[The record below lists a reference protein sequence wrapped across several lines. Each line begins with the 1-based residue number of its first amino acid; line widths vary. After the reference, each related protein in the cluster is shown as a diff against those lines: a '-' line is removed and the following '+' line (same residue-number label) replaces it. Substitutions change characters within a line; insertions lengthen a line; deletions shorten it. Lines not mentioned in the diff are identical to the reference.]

1 MTYFNKPLRNDNI
14 FVKTEIVNANFVTPF
29 PTRRGL
35 ERVILSENQI
45 VNFVSKNYAHLPNE
59 DFFYK
64 VEEMLILSDIKYK
77 TRSIN
82 RENRSFCVEYILED
96 ERYQIDVKNS
106 NDIIKPMLRF
116 TNSYDGSCKTS
127 GSIGFYREVCQNGLH
142 IAKIK
147 AGFSVRHTGDIKSVV
162 LPKIGNVILEFMN
175 NEFFEIRRK
184 YEALADFKML
194 DAKEVVKQ
202 IADQTKLFKF
212 ECSEENPEPSK
223 KARFVLDTIE
233 KESNFLNED
242 PNLWLVY
249 NAFNEL
255 IHTQMK
261 KSFTEQENFDKA
273 VLNNVLELVN

>member
-1 MTYFNKPLRNDNI
+1 MTYFNRPLRNDNI
-14 FVKTEIVNANFVTPF
+14 FINSAIVNADFITPY

-35 ERVILSENQI
+35 EKVILSENQI

-64 VEEMLILSDIKYK
+64 VEEMLVLSDIKYK

-82 RENRSFCVEYILED
+82 KENRSFCVEYILED

-106 NDIIKPMLRF
+106 KDIIKPMLRF

-147 AGFSVRHTGDIKSVV
+147 AGFSVRHTGDIKGIV
-162 LPKIGNVILEFMN
+162 LPKIGNVVIEFMN

-184 YEALADFKML
+184 YEALADFKEIDPKQL
-194 DAKEVVKQ
+194 VKK
-202 IADQTKLFKF
+202 IADETKLFKF
-212 ECSEENPEPSK
+212 ECSDENPEPSK
-223 KARFVLDTIE
+223 NARFILDTIE
-233 KESNFLNED
+233 KEQKYLNED
-242 PNLWLVY
+242 ANLWLVY

-261 KSFTEQENFDKA
+261 KNFTTQENYDKA
-273 VLNNVLELVN
+273 VFNKVLELVN